1 MRFDLSDL
9 QLLLHIAD
17 SGSITAGAQRAN
29 LSLPAASA
37 RVHGMELQ
45 LGVPL
50 FERGRRGVQP
60 SAAGFAAIEHAQKV
74 LQQIDRMHA
83 ELSEHANGVRGR
95 IKLLSN
101 TAALT
106 EYLPDILSDF
116 LRRNPTVDIDIE
128 QRPSEDIPRALLE
141 GKADIGVMASSADS
155 RGLQTFPFR
164 TDRLVVAAPVGHPI
178 VERAASRQGVAF
190 AEIVSYD
197 FVGLTDGS
205 ALHEH
210 LSRHA
215 EQLGIRL
222 KCRMRLP
229 SFDVICQ
236 TVQHHVGIS
245 ILPERAAKRCSK
257 VFSIEVVPL
266 TDEWASRELRIC
278 LRSFDDLPT
287 HAKRLAESLRQ

>member
-17 SGSITAGAQRAN
+17 SGSMTAGAQRSN

-60 SAAGFAAIEHAQKV
+60 SAAGFAAIQHAQKV

-83 ELSEHANGVRGR
+83 ELSEHAKGVRGR
-95 IKLLSN
+95 VKLLSN

-106 EYLPDILSDF
+106 EYLPEILSDY
-116 LRRNPTVDIDIE
+116 LRRHPTVDIDIE
-128 QRPSEDIPRALLE
+128 ERPSQDIPRALLE
-141 GKADIGVMASSADS
+141 SKADIGVMASNADIT
-155 RGLQTFPFR
+155 GLQTFPFR
-164 TDRLVVAAPVGHPI
+164 TDRLVVVAPAGHP
-178 VERAASRQGVAF
+178 VAELAAQPRGVAF

-197 FVGLTDGS
+197 FVGLADGS

-215 EQLGIRL
+215 EHLGTRL
-222 KCRMRLP
+222 KCRVRLP

-236 TVQHHVGIS
+236 TVQHQVGIS
-245 ILPERAAKRCSK
+245 ILPEQAAKRCK
-257 VFSIEVVPL
+257 AMFSIELVEL

-278 LRSFDDLPT
+278 LRSFEELP
-287 HAKRLAESLRQ
+287 AYGKRLVESLRQ